1 MQWVI
6 QANIKKFKSLLK
18 AETDPTKRA
27 FIARLLEEEAKQRA
41 KPDKKQ
47 EYLGRVDGLR
57 KA

>member
-27 FIARLLEEEAKQRA
+27 FIARLLEEEAK
-41 KPDKKQ
+41 
-47 EYLGRVDGLR
+47 DGPNLTR
-57 KA
+57 NKNT

>member
-6 QANIKKFKSLLK
+6 QANIKKIKKVKSLLK

-47 EYLGRVDGLR
+47 EYLGYL
-57 KA
+57 A

>member
-47 EYLGRVDGLR
+47 EYLGYL
-57 KA
+57 A